1 MNNMKTNLKFLNFF
15 ILLVFYLIFGNLNL
29 LAQVWNR
36 EAVDS
41 TGINNGAFCSLEIDN
56 NNVAHIAYMDADFY
70 DLKYAIKSSGEWVVS
85 IIDSLRYTGISSDLA
100 LDSENRPHICFQEGC
115 DFVAPCPDA
124 GLKYMTKTA
133 GGWIKETVDEF
144 LVFTGYMD
152 QTYCSIQLNSHDQPV
167 IAYYKVGED
176 AVKLAYKDETGWNK
190 KEYQLN
196 NPPVYLSLSLKSD
209 DTPVLQYILNDSLH
223 VTTYDMD
230 TGEWE
235 HYGTPEISYVMMFK
249 GGYNFDIDNEDKL
262 HFVFPSF
269 ENGLP
274 LYKYIYFN
282 WQEWTK
288 EFLPEGGPF
297 YIKVNRD
304 DKPYVVNFN
313 NGISICKKEGTQ
325 WTCELIN
332 KDFSPED
339 GYASFASLDF
349 DNNNNAQIAV
359 YGSIPELSDEKS
371 ASLMYY
377 SFHPGSPDMEISA
390 TSYDF
395 GEVWTQSYM
404 DGYLVIKNAGI
415 APLVIANLQFESTN
429 PFEVVNMPETVFI
442 QVGDSL
448 KINVRFTPTLEQAY
462 SEVLKLITN
471 DPIYPTIDIT
481 FVGTGVSSGTT
492 ASLNVQVNDVFVDM
506 DYLIINKE
514 TPLSGAGVV
523 LYKNSQIIEGSLST
537 NYEGQLS
544 FENLS
549 PGFYEVKI
557 SKMLMLYQEETL
569 LASSETIEIG
579 PGANTHLMLLPD
591 SLYQYKY
598 QLLEELNEI
607 KDADYLLTGEYFSYE
622 NVESKV
628 DAKFKEWAIDY
639 DPQRTESLARLI
651 LVETMVKDLF
661 DEGLY
666 VSNEMF
672 ADFGNLIGFIFYMDD
687 WGMSIIEFFKAAI
700 KSLLATAGGGSSGAR
715 DLFEELLEILK
726 KELIKRHILLS
737 ITEAVQL
744 IGSELPRPADIIIN
758 EAWKEVKK
766 EYSSMPNLSFGSV
779 AWDEITSSVRKILKD
794 PFIQMVYI
802 EMQTSPSI
810 KDALDYSIINDYNG
824 TFTAAFRHE
833 IDFVSDQK
841 NDVEVSIEVASNL
854 RKAANLFMITANIL
868 DMAAAFDPTG
878 MLSFAEELSSY
889 LRISAY
895 VEVITALGIST
906 SEFFILPSN
915 MKDVVDDI
923 YFPEPKSK
931 SAILN
936 EMSINKKSKYGSF
949 NEQNIKELLFAKE
962 SSYDSVLHVIKDK
975 IVSGDRQDAVFELFN
990 LRDFG
995 NNYSNQIKQAYAPV
1009 SAVAKEANESISGFI
1024 PMYDSLIS
1032 YKALSDQE
1040 KMITF
1045 LKVFCVAFDSTGQ
1058 ITNTVL
1064 AQIDRTIQVNH
1075 TLTSHIS
1082 GMLDLVSANM
1092 ELPGVIVASMLKQ
1105 EKHSLDIGEEDS
1117 VLLKIKNVGAVK
1129 TDNICLRIET
1139 NDALT
1144 YSGSDSILVG
1154 SLEPG
1159 EESDEFNIV
1168 FNLASK
1174 DYKTGLWDILI
1185 ECDDAVTFSPS
1196 GSFSITE
1203 TPTII
1208 NENTS
1213 IKESDF
1219 YCYPNP
1225 LNSTGII
1232 FYKLNKRAKLKIDL
1246 YDLSGRKIKPLFNNF
1261 QEAGDSYLPWSASS
1275 LANGMYIIKLQVDDK
1290 NTGFIRVVVNK

>member
-1 MNNMKTNLKFLNFF
+1 MKTNLKFFSSCF
-15 ILLVFYLIFGNLNL
+15 LLAFYLIVSSPNLQ
-29 LAQVWNR
+29 AQVWNR

-41 TGINNGAFCSLEIDN
+41 TGINNGAYCSLEIDN

-70 DLKYAIKSSGEWVVS
+70 DLKYAVKSGGEWEVS
-85 IIDSLRYTGISSDLA
+85 VIDSLRYTGISTDLA
-100 LDSENRPHICFQEGC
+100 IDSENRPHICFQEGC

-190 KEYQLN
+190 KEYHLTN
-196 NPPVYLSLSLKSD
+196 SPVYLSLCLKSD
-209 DTPVLQYILNDSLH
+209 DTPVIQYLLDDSLH

-235 HYGTPEISYVMMFK
+235 HYGTSEIPYVMMFK

-274 LYKYIYFN
+274 HYKYIYFD

-288 EFLPEGGPF
+288 EILPEGGPF
-297 YIKVNRD
+297 YIKVD
-304 DKPYVVNFN
+304 N
-313 NGISICKKEGTQ
+313 NNIPSIIDLMSSNGLSICKKEGTQ
-325 WTCELIN
+325 WTCELIDE
-332 KDFSPED
+332 DFSLAD
-339 GYASFASLDF
+339 GYSSFASLDF
-349 DNNNNAQIAV
+349 DSDNNAQIAV
-359 YGSIPELSDEKS
+359 YGSIPELSDEKT

-377 SFHPGSPDMEISA
+377 SFHPGSPDIEIST

-395 GEVWTQSYM
+395 GEVWTQSYI
-404 DGYLVIKNAGI
+404 DGYILVKNAGI
-415 APLVIANLQFESTN
+415 APLVIANLQFEPPT
-429 PFEVVNMPETVFI
+429 PFEVINMPETVFI

-471 DPIYPTIDIT
+471 DPIYPIIEIT
-481 FVGTGVSSGTT
+481 FMGTGISSGTT

-506 DYLIINKE
+506 DYLIINEE
-514 TPLSGAGVV
+514 TPLAGAEVV
-523 LYKNSQIIEGSLST
+523 LYKNSQIIEGSLSV
-537 NYEGQLS
+537 NYEGRVS
-544 FENLS
+544 FDNLS
-549 PGFYEVKI
+549 PGFYEVRI
-557 SKMLMLYQEETL
+557 SKMLMLNQEETL
-569 LASSETIEIG
+569 LASSEIIEIG
-579 PGANTHLMLLPD
+579 PGANTHLMILPD

-607 KDADYLLTGEYFSYE
+607 KEADYLLTGEYFTYE

-628 DAKFKEWAIDY
+628 DARFKEWATDY

-672 ADFGNLIGFIFYMDD
+672 ADFGNLIGFIYYMDD
-687 WGMSIIEFFKAAI
+687 WGMSLIEFFKAAI
-700 KSLLATAGGGSSGAR
+700 KSLLAAAGGGSSGAQ

-726 KELIKRHILLS
+726 KELIKRHIILS
-737 ITEAVQL
+737 ITEAIQL
-744 IGSELPRPADIIIN
+744 IGSELPHPADIIIN
-758 EAWKEVKK
+758 EAWKEVKR

-779 AWDEITSSVRKILKD
+779 EWDEITSWVRRILKD

-802 EMQTSPSI
+802 EMQTSPAI
-810 KDALDYSIINDYNG
+810 EKALDYSKINDYNG
-824 TFTAAFRHE
+824 NFTRAFRHE
-833 IDFVSDQK
+833 IDYVSDQK
-841 NDVEVSIEVASNL
+841 NDVEVSIELASNL
-854 RKAANLFMITANIL
+854 RNAANLFMLTANIL
-868 DMAAAFDPTG
+868 EIAGAIDPTG
-878 MLSFAEELSSY
+878 VLDFAEELSSY

-895 VEVITALGIST
+895 IEVITALGIST

-915 MKDVVDDI
+915 MKDAVDDI
-923 YFPEPKSK
+923 YFPEPKLK
-931 SAILN
+931 NAIFN
-936 EMSINKKSKYGSF
+936 ESSIYNKSKYGIF
-949 NEQNIKELLFAKE
+949 NEENIKELLFAEE
-962 SSYDSVLHVIKDK
+962 SSYDSVLLVIKDK

-990 LRDFG
+990 LRDIG

-1032 YKALSDQE
+1032 YKALADQE

-1045 LKVFCVAFDSTGQ
+1045 LKIFCVAFDSTGQ
-1058 ITNTVL
+1058 ITDTVL

-1082 GMLDLVSANM
+1082 EMLDLVSYNL

-1105 EKHSLDIGEEDS
+1105 EKHSLDIGEDGTIT
-1117 VLLKIKNVGAVK
+1117 LKIKNVGAVK
-1129 TDNICLRIET
+1129 TDNIRLKIET

-1144 YSGSDSILVG
+1144 YSGPDSILVG

-1159 EESDEFNIV
+1159 EESDEFNIIL
-1168 FNLASK
+1168 NLASK
-1174 DYKTGLWDILI
+1174 DFRTGLWDILI
-1185 ECDDAVTFSPS
+1185 ECDEAVTFSPS

-1203 TPTII
+1203 TATGI
-1208 NENTS
+1208 NERAS
-1213 IKESDF
+1213 IKEPGF

-1225 LNSTGII
+1225 LSSTGII
-1232 FYKLNKRAKLKIDL
+1232 FYELNKRANLKIDL
-1246 YDLSGRKIKPLFNNF
+1246 YDLSGRKIKTLFNNF
-1261 QEAGDSYLPWSASS
+1261 QEAGNSYLPWSASS
-1275 LANGMYIIKLQVDDK
+1275 LANGMYIIKLQVDDE
-1290 NTGFIRVVVNK
+1290 NTGSIRVVVNK